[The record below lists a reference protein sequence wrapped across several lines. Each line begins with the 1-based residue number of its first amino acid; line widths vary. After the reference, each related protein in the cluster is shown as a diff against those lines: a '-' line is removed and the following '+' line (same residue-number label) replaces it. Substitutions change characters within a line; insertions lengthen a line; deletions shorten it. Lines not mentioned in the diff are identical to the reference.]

1 MAASLAP
8 RADTKDQ
15 ARYRTCDTVRSV
27 VGDARQ
33 ERFEAIA
40 PALVEPLRRY
50 LARRTDPATADDVL
64 AETLLVCWRRLDELP
79 DDPLPWSFGVAR
91 NCLANAQRGV
101 RRQERLAAR
110 IAVVDPPATTAPG
123 LEDDTGD
130 DLDGALAALRE
141 EDAELLRLWAWEQ
154 LTPAE
159 IAEVL
164 EITPNAASI
173 RLHRAREKLREQLTS
188 RKTSGASGHEETD
201 ERRRT

>member
-1 MAASLAP
+1 
-8 RADTKDQ
+8 
-15 ARYRTCDTVRSV
+15 VRSV
-27 VGDARQ
+27 SGDARR
-33 ERFEAIA
+33 ERFEALA
-40 PALVEPLRRY
+40 PSLVDPLRRY

-79 DDPLPWSFGVAR
+79 DDPLPWSYGVAR

-110 IAVVDPPATTAPG
+110 IAVVDPPAATAPG
-123 LEDDTGD
+123 PGD
-130 DLDGALAALRE
+130 VGDPDLIEALAALRE
-141 EDAELLRLWAWEQ
+141 KDAELLRLWAWEQ

-164 EITPNAASI
+164 GITPNAASI
-173 RLHRAREKLREQLTS
+173 RLHRAREKLRGQLTS
-188 RKTSGASGHEETD
+188 GKTSDPSGHEETN